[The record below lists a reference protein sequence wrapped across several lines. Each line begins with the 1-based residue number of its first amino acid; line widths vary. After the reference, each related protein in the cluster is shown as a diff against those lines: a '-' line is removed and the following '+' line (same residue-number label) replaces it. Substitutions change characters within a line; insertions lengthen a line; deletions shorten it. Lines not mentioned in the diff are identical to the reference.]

1 VLRRG
6 IVPHLAAPQR
16 ASRGGRVSRY
26 GSSFAAGVCIAL
38 RATPDE
44 GVWSYTNS
52 AVTTRFLEL
61 LP

>member
-1 VLRRG
+1 LFL
-6 IVPHLAAPQR
+6 ILPPATDLACD
-16 ASRGGRVSRY
+16 RVSRY

-44 GVWSYTNS
+44 GVRSYTRT
-52 AVTTRFLEL
+52 AVTTRFPEL